1 MAEILEYTLVFMV
14 STLFVGGS
22 IATYTTFSSW
32 ASGLQFH
39 EAFSVISGLATQAL
53 SNGSSRATIDL
64 PASTI
69 QCHDGALALSSKS
82 TSSSQSFPTNC
93 DFSFSLEAGAHTLA
107 FTERSTQLS
116 LAVS

>member
-14 STLFVGGS
+14 STLFVSGS
-22 IATYTTFSSW
+22 LATYNTFSSW

-53 SNGSSRATIDL
+53 SNGSSRATISL

-69 QCHDGALALSSKS
+69 QCHDGSLSLSSQS
-82 TSSSQSFPTNC
+82 ISSSQSFPTNC
-93 DFSFSLEAGAHTLA
+93 NFSFALEGGAHTLT
-107 FTERSTQLS
+107 FTEESAQLS